1 MIWRWRWEAGAVKV
15 ELGTGGSSPAWAW
28 MEEGVRDAGG
38 PEGSRGRGYGQPGR
52 LPPALVS
59 GLEPI
64 KLQ

>member
-1 MIWRWRWEAGAVKV
+1 MKV